1 MTAKESFNQ
10 CGFPY
15 YDKDTEGVV
24 IVSDTVRKYW
34 GIGTKIIEIYND
46 GSFCCYTYISNEGFG
61 VNFQLLKAILQQF
74 KEFNLSVGMVE

>member
-1 MTAKESFNQ
+1 MTAKELFNQ
-10 CGFPY
+10 CGFSY
-15 YDKDTEGVV
+15 YDRDTENAV
-24 IVSDTVRKYW
+24 IVSDTDRKFW
-34 GIGTKIIEIYND
+34 GIGTKIIEIYGD